1 MPLSTTLGAF
11 SKNALGVTGGL
22 PYGIGFI
29 GFFNKAVT
37 YYYFLDALTI
47 APDGTVYVGGV
58 YTIPGDQVTS
68 PINYS
73 TFGKFNG
80 TTSQLE
86 FNYRSPTGTTIFG
99 VTYGSIEVSSSGAV
113 WIIRRQLYYGT
124 FYLQLFDPVTNTVT
138 AQKSMTSNSN
148 RKPTLM
154 IAPNESMYILNEYV
168 INYNG
173 YSEIE
178 RMDFTGTTTL
188 RLRIAN
194 PISTVNTY
202 TTALFTDIA
211 VDSSNNIY
219 APIAVENA
227 DHVTANEFMFIAKLN
242 SVGTTQW
249 KKRFTYVN
257 YSGVI
262 SKIQFTQIKVINNR
276 IFLFANNLYINT
288 FSSAVII
295 EIDANG
301 NVINAYHFIDSLF
314 GKDIDNINLF
324 SASGG
329 GFYGYADQRALPN
342 NAIGYSIYFEMDS
355 NLNVIWARTIQVDI
369 ADRLFKIKNVLKDP
383 LLGDFLAIA
392 IQFSAFNPSIN
403 TQQTYVIK
411 IPARNLP
418 GSGVYQITTVNPL
431 PNPTTIKILD
441 LENFVM
447 TKTSVAIT
455 TLDEANITIGLN
467 STVTSVSTT
476 TQTFTNDN
484 GWNVQLI

>member
-276 IFLFANNLYINT
+276 IFFRYKSYKTPNT
-288 FSSAVII
+288 HRKT
-295 EIDANG
+295 
-301 NVINAYHFIDSLF
+301 VIN
-314 GKDIDNINLF
+314 
-324 SASGG
+324 
-329 GFYGYADQRALPN
+329 R
-342 NAIGYSIYFEMDS
+342 
-355 NLNVIWARTIQVDI
+355 V
-369 ADRLFKIKNVLKDP
+369 
-383 LLGDFLAIA
+383 
-392 IQFSAFNPSIN
+392 
-403 TQQTYVIK
+403 
-411 IPARNLP
+411 
-418 GSGVYQITTVNPL
+418 
-431 PNPTTIKILD
+431 
-441 LENFVM
+441 
-447 TKTSVAIT
+447 
-455 TLDEANITIGLN
+455 
-467 STVTSVSTT
+467 
-476 TQTFTNDN
+476 
-484 GWNVQLI
+484 